1 MATLLTGA
9 FTTAAGVGLLASPQ
23 TQIAL
28 LISAGTFLTTTL
40 AKNLH
45 SRRCEYQADAFA
57 QSHTSIKDVKSA
69 LSNIHLRTAEI
80 PTITEHNID
89 PFVQEYEQ
97 NSGHCYDAIETLCPH
112 PREMN
117 RFKALDALN
126 IS

>member
-28 LISAGTFLTTTL
+28 LISAGTFLTSML

-57 QSHTSIKDVKSA
+57 QTHTNTEDTKSA
-69 LSNIHLRTAEI
+69 LHDIEVRTLGI
-80 PTITEHNID
+80 PAITVNID
-89 PFVQEYEQ
+89 PFIKEYSQ
-97 NSGHCYDAIETLCPH
+97 NSGHFYDAIETLRSH
-112 PREMN
+112 PRDIN